1 MSNKTT
7 LTVTACLTLGFIGS
21 FLLRAGIPRFRTI
34 ELLILLG
41 GIFLSLIAILGVAV
55 RAQWGYKF
63 TVILLAGGIANSTAI
78 YYWTGKYFLTYT
90 LTLFFLT
97 LGLVAS
103 MARVGAKDED
113 DETPSQEQP
122 QTVQTETTE
131 EKEEEK
137 KPKRRGRKKK
147 RI

>member
-7 LTVTACLTLGFIGS
+7 LTIIACLALSFIGS
-21 FLLRAGIPRFRTI
+21 FLLRAGMPRFRTI

-41 GIFLSLIAILGVAV
+41 GIFLSLIALLGVSV

-63 TVILLAGGIANSTAI
+63 TVILLAAGIANSTAI
-78 YYWTGKYFLTYT
+78 YYWTGRYFLTYT

-103 MARVGAKDED
+103 MARVGAKDE
-113 DETPSQEQP
+113 EEAQQQEPP
-122 QTVQTETTE
+122 QTVPAETL
-131 EKEEEK
+131 EEE
-137 KPKRRGRKKK
+137 KPKRRGRTK
-147 RI
+147 RK